1 MYSTILDE
9 TRRPPAT
16 ARTHQQ
22 PPAPRFAR
30 PDRAAPA
37 AVSTDTRTP
46 AGREAVLAL
55 PAEAQWVPVA
65 RRCVAAVLTQ
75 WRFPSATRE
84 SAELIV
90 GELAANAAEHGR
102 HDMTVRLSLHAGAL
116 WISVTDSGAQVR
128 SWPPRDTDPDEHGRG
143 LSIVEVLA
151 QEMRVSQSLL
161 GRRVDVVLR
170 TTAAEG

>member
-1 MYSTILDE
+1 MYSPILDE

-16 ARTHQQ
+16 ARTNQQ
-22 PPAPRFAR
+22 PPAPPLAR

-37 AVSTDTRTP
+37 AVSTDAWTP
-46 AGREAVLAL
+46 ADREAVLAL
-55 PAEAQWVPVA
+55 PAEARWVPVA
-65 RRCVAAVLTQ
+65 RRCVVAVLTQ
-75 WRFPSATRE
+75 WCFPSATRE

-90 GELAANAAEHGR
+90 DELAANAAEHGR
-102 HDMTVRLSLHAGAL
+102 HDMTVRLSLHAGDL
-116 WISVTDSGAQVR
+116 WISVTDSGARAR
-128 SWPPRDTDPDEHGRG
+128 SWTPRETDPDEHGRG

-151 QEMRVSQSLL
+151 QEVWVSQRLL